1 MKQKIRSLLTQSAN
15 VNQRRQLT
23 TLYPPFGT
31 SSLCCA
37 MGPFLLCFV
46 FMSCLPNE
54 ELLAAD
60 FLGIAFSFYLVGLR
74 EFLVDELL

>member
-1 MKQKIRSLLTQSAN
+1 
-15 VNQRRQLT
+15 
-23 TLYPPFGT
+23 
-31 SSLCCA
+31 